1 MHLYH
6 DMFRTQH
13 NLISLQ
19 KLSSLVP
26 KPSTPPVLI
35 ACSILQAIKNI
46 LQAIKTGGVEGL
58 GTRLEIPDLTSLS
71 GKHSFNDSMGLGRS
85 PLCYA

>member
-35 ACSILQAIKNI
+35 ACSI